1 MQDGNIQILW
11 ICCEVMTIGGFY
23 RHPTLNNFLVAYQES
38 AIKMQLKK
46 GLIMQQAQL
55 KKRTDELLT
64 NGSKSSQKL
73 LEEGSPMNRAT
84 TKGHSVSSIF

>member
-1 MQDGNIQILW
+1 MQDGDIQILR
-11 ICCEVMTIGGFY
+11 ISCEVMIIGVFY
-23 RHPTLNNFLVAYQES
+23 RHPTHNNFLVAFQES

-64 NGSKSSQKL
+64 NGSKSSQLL
-73 LEEGSPMNRAT
+73 LEEGSPMNRAK